1 MMKINP
7 TQLKSLRI
15 QRRLSSK
22 ELSKVSKVSERQI
35 SRIESS
41 DTEQDVRENTAKRLA
56 TALGVEMDTLADNEA
71 LDPAQVGGTEGN
83 YQSIHPKHLKDLRMR
98 KKLSRR
104 KLAEISGISER
115 QIGRVEA
122 SGTDVPVR
130 LNTMMKLASALGVDA
145 EMLVDNPTALDPL
158 PVPPSQDVQLSTKIS
173 SQVRLAYDLVKHR
186 YGPSQKDIIN
196 LAPLLFVLLAEGSL
210 SWRRQWL
217 EEAKAAM
224 ERLKQ
229 LTSERESLNPE
240 ELDLEWDE
248 SFEAEQESIKKNELL
263 GDEILSGKGYWDSS
277 GHMETPFL
285 DYVTRLTKELNISVK
300 VDSILGNDVKNM
312 INEDFGP
319 GIDLKEKRRDQFIQ
333 QHGEMPDDTNQFNSP
348 HISWKLAERHTQ
360 NDNVLGDI
368 FNNFDIDWC
377 IINYLICP
385 DALIEISGKS
395 LEGLFALIRGDV
407 RVPQIP
413 SDLMTEKAK
422 DKRVEWLESRMSDE
436 TQQLAARYRE
446 LFAKDYGCDF
456 NGDTR

>member
-1 MMKINP
+1 MKINP

-15 QRRLSSK
+15 QSGLSHKQLHEKSY
-22 ELSKVSKVSERQI
+22 VSERTI

-41 DTEQDVRENTAKRLA
+41 DADYEVRENTAKRLA
-56 TALGVEMDTLADNEA
+56 DALGVEVDTLAYNETYVPG
-71 LDPAQVGGTEGN
+71 LLEGSVRN
-83 YQSIHPKHLKDLRMR
+83 YQSIDSKRLRDLRKR
-98 KKLSRR
+98 KKLSQR
-104 KLAEISGISER
+104 KLAKISGVSER
-115 QIGRVEA
+115 QIGRVET
-122 SGTDVPVR
+122 SGKDVPVFP
-130 LNTMMKLASALGVDA
+130 NTVMKLASALGVDA
-145 EMLVDNPTALDPL
+145 ETLLDDPTTLDPL
-158 PVPPSQDVQLSTKIS
+158 PVPPSQDVQLSIKIS

-224 ERLKQ
+224 ERLEQ
-229 LTSERESLNPE
+229 LTSEREMFNSE
-240 ELDLEWDE
+240 ELDLEWEE

-263 GDEILSGKGYWDSS
+263 GDEILSGKGYWDPFDD
-277 GHMETPFL
+277 METPFL
-285 DYVTRLTKELNISVK
+285 DYVTSLGKELNMPLM
-300 VDSILGNDVKNM
+300 VDSILRNDVKNM

-319 GIDLKEKRRDQFIQ
+319 GIDLKEKRRDQFIRL
-333 QHGEMPDDTNQFNSP
+333 HGEMPDDTNQFNSP
-348 HISWKLAERHTQ
+348 HISWKLAEGHTQ
-360 NDNVLGDI
+360 NDNVLSDV

-413 SDLMTEKAK
+413 SDLMTEQEK
-422 DKRVEWLESRMSDE
+422 DKRVEWLKSRMSDE
-436 TQQLAARYRE
+436 TQEIVTRYRA
-446 LFAKDYGCDF
+446 LFAEDYGHDF
-456 NGDTR
+456 GGDS

>member
-1 MMKINP
+1 MKINP
-7 TQLKSLRI
+7 AQLKSLRI
-15 QRRLSSK
+15 QSGLSHK
-22 ELSKVSKVSERQI
+22 QLYEKSKVSERQI

-41 DTEQDVRENTAKRLA
+41 GTYYDAREYTAERLA
-56 TALGVEMDTLADNEA
+56 RALGVEVDTLADNVTVDPGQ
-71 LDPAQVGGTEGN
+71 LDGTVRN
-83 YQSIHPKHLKDLRMR
+83 YQSIHPKRLRDLRTR
-98 KKLSRR
+98 KKFSRR
-104 KLAEISGISER
+104 KLAKKSGLSEK
-115 QIGRVEA
+115 QIGRVET
-122 SGTDVPVR
+122 SETDVPVR
-130 LNTMMKLASALGVDA
+130 MNTMIKLASALGVDA
-145 EMLVDNPTALDPL
+145 EMLLDDPSTLDPL
-158 PVPPSQDVQLSTKIS
+158 PVAPSQDVQLSIKIS

-277 GHMETPFL
+277 DHMETPFL
-285 DYVTRLTKELNISVK
+285 DYVTRLTKELNISVM

-319 GIDLKEKRRDQFIQ
+319 GIDLKEKRRDQFIRH
-333 QHGEMPDDTNQFNSP
+333 HGEMPDDTNQFNSP
-348 HISWKLAERHTQ
+348 HISWKLAERQTQ

-436 TQQLAARYRE
+436 TQEIVTRYRA
-446 LFAKDYGCDF
+446 LFAEDYGHDF
-456 NGDTR
+456 GGDS

>member
-1 MMKINP
+1 MKINP
-7 TQLKSLRI
+7 AQLKSLRI
-15 QRRLSSK
+15 QRRLSIK
-22 ELSKVSKVSERQI
+22 ELSEISKVSARQI

-41 DTEQDVRENTAKRLA
+41 DAEQDVRENTAKRLA
-56 TALGVEMDTLADNEA
+56 TALVIEMNTLADNDA
-71 LDPAQVGGTEGN
+71 LDPANMGDTKGN
-83 YQSIHPKHLKDLRMR
+83 FQSIHPKRLQDLRKRM
-98 KKLSRR
+98 KLSRC
-104 KLAEISGISER
+104 KLAEKSGVSER

-122 SGTDVPVR
+122 SNTDVPVR
-130 LNTMMKLASALGVDA
+130 MNTMIKLASALGVDA
-145 EMLVDNPTALDPL
+145 EMLLDDPSTLDPL
-158 PVPPSQDVQLSTKIS
+158 PVPPSQDVQLSIKIS

-217 EEAKAAM
+217 EEAKATM

-229 LTSERESLNPE
+229 LSSERESLNPE
-240 ELDLEWDE
+240 KLDLEWDE
-248 SFEAEQESIKKNELL
+248 TFEAEQDSIKKKELL
-263 GDEILSGKGYWDSS
+263 GDEILSGKGCWDSS
-277 GHMETPFL
+277 DHMETPFL
-285 DYVTRLTKELNISVK
+285 DYVTRLTKELNISVM

-319 GIDLKEKRRDQFIQ
+319 GIDLKEKRRDQFIR

-360 NDNVLGDI
+360 NDNLLGDI

-413 SDLMTEKAK
+413 SDLMTKKAK

-436 TQQLAARYRE
+436 TQEIVTRYRA
-446 LFAKDYGCDF
+446 LFAEDYGHDF
-456 NGDTR
+456 GGDS